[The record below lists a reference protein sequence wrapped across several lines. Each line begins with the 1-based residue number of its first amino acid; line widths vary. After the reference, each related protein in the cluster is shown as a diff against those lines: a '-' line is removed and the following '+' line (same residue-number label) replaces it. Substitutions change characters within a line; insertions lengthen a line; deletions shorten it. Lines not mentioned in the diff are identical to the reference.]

1 MRQLHEQG
9 VYCCQSQI
17 MGGGGPTRTV
27 SAAPRMPAMAAGTT
41 APLTTDTPATA
52 RKAAGTLYD
61 GSGTTVGST
70 GCVAAARA
78 FLLNAPNCTS
88 QQT

>member
-1 MRQLHEQG
+1 
-9 VYCCQSQI
+9 
-17 MGGGGPTRTV
+17 
-27 SAAPRMPAMAAGTT
+27 MAAGTM

-78 FLLNAPNCTS
+78 FLLNAPNCQS
-88 QQT
+88 QQTLRLEAPTEWESYQVWQELGCILMLHTVA